1 MAHSDAKRDVT
12 KPLTNA
18 PKQKNGEETERF
30 QERTDAEKLIMSIK
44 IWPHDCIVSCDIFK
58 GTVMQIM

>member
-1 MAHSDAKRDVT
+1 MQKEMWQNHWQMLQNK
-12 KPLTNA
+12 
-18 PKQKNGEETERF
+18 KNGEETERF

-44 IWPHDCIVSCDIFK
+44 IWPHEWIVNCEIFK

>member
-12 KPLTNA
+12 KPLANA

-44 IWPHDCIVSCDIFK
+44 I
-58 GTVMQIM
+58 